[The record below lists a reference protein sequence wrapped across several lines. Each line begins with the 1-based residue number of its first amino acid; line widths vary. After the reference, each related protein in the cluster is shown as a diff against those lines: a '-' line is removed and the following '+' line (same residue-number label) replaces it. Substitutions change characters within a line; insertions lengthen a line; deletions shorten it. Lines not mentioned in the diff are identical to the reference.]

1 MATEKDILWFAKI
14 LKGFKIQKVLGKS
27 ALGTLYKIEHSV
39 YGISVLK
46 YFEGQVLENPKLLK
60 KLLSESKTA
69 QEIEHPYIAHIY
81 QMDYQPHPFVIREW
95 VEGISLQEKYK
106 EKAMP
111 ALDATELLIKIVL
124 GIQAAYNFSIRHK
137 NIKPTNIILTPQ
149 DSLKIVDF
157 LLPPSVPYYISPEQI
172 LAKKSDIRSD
182 IYSMGILYYKVLTG
196 RVPFAGKMKETSK
209 KHLEEKYPQIPDLPE
224 EIKDVL
230 DHCLAKK
237 VEDRYSDPMELL
249 ISLRKARQRLVED
262 AMLKNPVT
270 KESVTFS
277 LPKIEE
283 LMNIL
288 SPMSQTG
295 MSLINTTSMLV
306 AQKRQET
313 LDITQEIIPEEMT
326 EELPSSTEENLH
338 EGQEESLSE
347 NRETEQPKKI
357 ASAFLPTEEEDF
369 WDIEILEEKTAIEPA
384 YENLPRNLPEY
395 LERALLLATDVKA
408 LRQNGKILTSLT
420 IPCSKEYKEKILEY
434 LRLVLRRECWVVQE
448 EEQEEKIHIVIDLEL
463 AKTFRYFNHFEDRIQ
478 NALAKLPKL
487 STIHK
492 SIITRIQP
500 MDEVK
505 VVDEESKPEK
515 NPSKDSKDSKDAS
528 IYNVLDTIIGISENE
543 LQAVSEENPEDTEER
558 IDRDEEI
565 LYEETLDLMINFQ
578 NPCQTR
584 AWFKLVKEHGWEQGK
599 HFELQSKKKHGLKN
613 LCFTINL
620 LELQE
625 YERKRTGVSSVKEFF
640 QGDYEITRFDHGG
653 MAAVLKLTTKDD
665 TIIFLRPE
673 NHWARQKFAP
683 YLCVRQGLDGKECV
697 YAQMP
702 KGTEFVVK
710 VAFEGREEALI
721 YESRLLSNLAQDAN
735 ISKNIIGMVQQ
746 GSFLASPEESTAEK
760 QEERIGYYM
769 MMEYASWG
777 NIDQFSR
784 KFPDYHLPPNI
795 ALLVLYGM
803 VLTLQH
809 LKKKGIIHRD
819 IKPQNIL
826 MDPEG
831 VPKLSDF
838 GLAITVEEAGA
849 QLNEERRRL
858 LRLVDKE
865 FLTISNKKEQLQTRV
880 KKNREKIKQLA
891 WDKEQDKFEEMSV
904 KINEMYR
911 EIDDLVE
918 QEKARAEGLKERY
931 RPMSAE
937 EIALKGEFA
946 GSLYYAAPEQ
956 FAPAKVLTCQCDVYQ
971 LGAVSYTMLTGKFP
985 VKGKNIAEVMS
996 QIVLGHKKPHIT
1008 ETLKKTPLVNLIDD
1022 LVYQMMEQD
1031 PEQRITIEETREK
1044 LENILVHFSNEII
1057 QEPCFTLPARL
1068 KTEKE
1073 IKSWNEKVEYAKKV
1087 YQKMLPGLEKLI
1099 QEIKAKKQ
1107 KEKEEKEAEERARN
1121 IKSNSMEII
1130 PLWREK
1136 GKESSL
1142 FRFHCPSCNRK
1153 LQLPPSKVGKSIQCP
1168 NCKQKLMAKYLDE

>member
-1 MATEKDILWFAKI
+1 MATEKDILWFAKT
-14 LKGFKIQKVLGKS
+14 LKGFKIQKLLGKS
-27 ALGTLYKIEHSV
+27 MLGTLYKIEHPV

-69 QEIEHPYIAHIY
+69 QEIEHPYVAHIY
-81 QMDYQPHPFVIREW
+81 QVDYQPHPFIIREW
-95 VEGISLQEKYK
+95 VEGSSLQEQQKD
-106 EKAMP
+106 KAMP
-111 ALDATELLIKIVL
+111 ALDATELLINIAL

-137 NIKPTNIILTPQ
+137 NIKPANIILTPQ
-149 DSLKIVDF
+149 DSLKVVDF

-172 LAKKSDIRSD
+172 LGKKSDIRSD
-182 IYSMGILYYKVLTG
+182 IYSLGIVYYKVLTG

-209 KHLEEKYPQIPDLPE
+209 KHLEEHYPQIPDLPD
-224 EIKDVL
+224 EIREVL
-230 DHCLAKK
+230 DRCLAKK
-237 VEDRYSDPMELL
+237 AEERYNDPMELVAG
-249 ISLRKARQRLVED
+249 LRKARQRLLED
-262 AMLKNPVT
+262 NMLQNPVT

-283 LMNIL
+283 LINIL
-288 SPMSQTG
+288 APLSQSGTN
-295 MSLINTTSMLV
+295 LLNTTSMLV
-306 AQKRQET
+306 AQKRNDS
-313 LDITQEIIPEEMT
+313 LDITQAIIPEEIT
-326 EELPSSTEENLH
+326 EEIVPSLEEVL
-338 EGQEESLSE
+338 QENPEEILTE
-347 NRETEQPKKI
+347 NRETYQAKKTF
-357 ASAFLPTEEEDF
+357 SVSLHTDEEDF
-369 WDIEILEEKTAIEPA
+369 WDIEILEEKTPIDPA
-384 YENLPRNLPEY
+384 YENLPRNIPEY
-395 LERALLLATDVKA
+395 LERALLLATDVKT
-408 LRQNGKILTSLT
+408 LRQNGKVLSSLT
-420 IPCSKEYKEKILEY
+420 IPCARGQKEKVLDY

-448 EEQEEKIHIVIDLEL
+448 EESNEKIYVVVDLEL
-463 AKTFRYFNHFEDRIQ
+463 AKTFRYFNYFEDRIQ
-478 NALAKLPKL
+478 NALSKLPKL

-492 SIITRIQP
+492 SIITRVQPIDEIQ
-500 MDEVK
+500 
-505 VVDEESKPEK
+505 VVEEEGKADKSPT
-515 NPSKDSKDSKDAS
+515 KDSKDAS
-528 IYNVLDTIIGISENE
+528 LYNVLDTIIGITEKEAQS
-543 LQAVSEENPEDTEER
+543 SGEEIPEEFEEK
-558 IDRDEEI
+558 IERDEQI

-599 HFELQSKKKHGLKN
+599 HFELQTKKKHGLKN

-620 LELQE
+620 MELQE
-625 YERKRTGVSSVKEFF
+625 YERKRTNVSSVKEFF
-640 QGDYEITRFDHGG
+640 QGDYDITRFDHGG

-683 YLCVRQGLDGKECV
+683 YLCVRHGSDGKECV

-746 GSFLASPEESTAEK
+746 GSFLASPEESSSEK

-784 KFPDYHLPPNI
+784 KFPEYHLPPNI
-795 ALLVLYGM
+795 ALLVIYGM

-880 KKNREKIKQLA
+880 KKIREKTRQLV
-891 WDKEQDKFEEMSV
+891 WDKEQDKFEEMSL
-904 KINEMYR
+904 KLNEMYR
-911 EIDDLVE
+911 EIEDLIA

-996 QIVLGHKKPHIT
+996 QIVLGHKKPHVT
-1008 ETLKKTPLVNLIDD
+1008 ETLKKTPLTEQIDD
-1022 LVYQMMEQD
+1022 LIYQMMEQD
-1031 PEQRITIEETREK
+1031 PEQRITIEETRDK
-1044 LENILVHFSNEII
+1044 LENILVTFSQELL
-1057 QEPCFTLPARL
+1057 QEPVFNLPGRL
-1068 KTEKE
+1068 KSEKE
-1073 IKSWNEKVEYAKKV
+1073 IKSWNEKIENSKKIC
-1087 YQKMLPGLEKLI
+1087 QKMLPALEKII
-1099 QEIKAKKQ
+1099 QEIKAAKQ
-1107 KEKEEKEAEERARN
+1107 KEKEEKETEERVKN
-1121 IKSNSMEII
+1121 TKSNSIEII
-1130 PLWREK
+1130 SLWREK
-1136 GKESSL
+1136 GKEASL

-1153 LQLPPSKVGKSIQCP
+1153 LQLPTSKVGKTIQCP